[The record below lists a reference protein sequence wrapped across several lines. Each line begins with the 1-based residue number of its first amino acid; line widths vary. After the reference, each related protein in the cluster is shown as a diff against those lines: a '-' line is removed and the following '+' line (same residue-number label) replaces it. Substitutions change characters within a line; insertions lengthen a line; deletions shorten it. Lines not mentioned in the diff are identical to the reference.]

1 MLLGEFST
9 LTYIL
14 ELTAY
19 IVLPIKRRHNL

>member
-14 ELTAY
+14 ELTAD
-19 IVLPIKRRHNL
+19 IVLSIKRRHNL